1 MLMTISLVP
10 ARAGGR
16 RKSAKSRGL
25 KSPDGKARSAQNA
38 PKHGL
43 GAETFLLGDEDAQE
57 FAALQTALID
67 ELAPDGALQRLLAE
81 RIARAAWRL
90 ERAERIEGEL
100 FDHLGGGLA
109 LVRAGNGARPFDTLL
124 RYRGTAMAELWRAL
138 RLLKALQSQAR
149 AGLREAAPHDLP
161 IEPEVRTIPGEIA
174 SDRTVI
180 WLAAPW
186 ANPIAPE
193 VGEDSAAC
201 GDATGV
207 PAPCDSPSEPE
218 IRGNSDEI
226 ASTSAAPAHRPTQKC
241 ATLRRCA
248 PPRLLPG
255 RDVPKKT

>member
-16 RKSAKSRGL
+16 RKSAKSRGP

-186 ANPIAPE
+186 ATQPE

-201 GDATGV
+201 SDATGV

-218 IRGNSDEI
+218 IRGNPDEI

-248 PPRLLPG
+248 PTRRFPG
-255 RDVPKKT
+255 RPVPKKT